1 MKDRV
6 NSRSPW
12 ARHILLMVLFAVLI
26 FAPAGTVAYW
36 QGWLFLVIF
45 LACSIAI
52 GLYFIQHD
60 PALIERRSRV
70 GPSNEKRPEQKIIM
84 TLLLATFL
92 LMLIVPGLDYR
103 YNWSSVPSWLSLVG
117 EGGIAA
123 SFAGFFIVMKQNS
136 YAAATVHVEAAQPVI
151 STGLYGLVRHPMY
164 AVALPMVTS
173 IPLALGSYWG
183 LLFLLPVVP
192 LLTWRL
198 LDEERCLLTE
208 LPGYAEYCRRVR
220 YRLIPGLW

>member
-1 MKDRV
+1 MKGRV
-6 NSRSPW
+6 HPRFPW
-12 ARHILLMVLFAVLI
+12 ARQALFTVLFAVMV
-26 FAPAGTVAYW
+26 FTPAGTIAFW
-36 QGWLFLVIF
+36 QGWLFLLIF
-45 LACSIAI
+45 IACSIAI
-52 GLYFIQHD
+52 GLYFMKHD

-70 GPSNEKRPEQKIIM
+70 GPSNEQRPEQKIIM

-92 LMLIVPGLDYR
+92 LMLIVPGLDHR
-103 YNWSSVPSWLSLVG
+103 FTWSNVPGWLSVVADG
-117 EGGIAA
+117 SIAA

-164 AVALPMVTS
+164 ALALPMMVS

-183 LLFLLPVVP
+183 LLLLVPVVP
-192 LLTWRL
+192 LLAWRL
-198 LDEERCLLTE
+198 LDEERCLSTE
-208 LPGYAEYCRRVR
+208 LPGYAEYCGRVR